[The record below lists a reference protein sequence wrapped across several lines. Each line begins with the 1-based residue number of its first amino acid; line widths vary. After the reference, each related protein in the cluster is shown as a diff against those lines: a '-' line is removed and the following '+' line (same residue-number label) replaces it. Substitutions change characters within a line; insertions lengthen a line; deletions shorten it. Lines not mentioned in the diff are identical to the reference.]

1 MNTGPGL
8 LGDSEVENRFV
19 LTKLPSTSTL
29 VLAASCSRWTCRTR
43 RCIRPLAVLG
53 RASRAS
59 LFMF

>member
-29 VLAASCSRWTCRTR
+29 VLADR
-43 RCIRPLAVLG
+43 RAQAAWRPNHREA
-53 RASRAS
+53 
-59 LFMF
+59 